1 MHPRRLALLRE
12 LARRGTM
19 RAVAEAT
26 GQATSAVSQQL
37 AVLEREAGARL
48 LERVGRNVRLT
59 PEGRTLV
66 GHADT
71 VLAALD
77 AARADLSTGGEPSG
91 VVRVASYATGL
102 RRLLVPLAAG
112 LLVERA
118 RLRLELQER
127 EPDEVDRL
135 LAGDEVDL
143 GVVYDYDLA
152 PRRFEG
158 YATVRPLEQ
167 RGWSLAVPDDP
178 DLLRAVSTGTPMAAV
193 RDRAWIVN
201 SRGPDDERVVER
213 LCALAGYL
221 PDVRHRADSLDLVA
235 DLVAAGLGVALLPSV
250 ASPPGVRLL
259 DLTAPGVR
267 QRSYVVA
274 GSGRAQWPAAALV
287 VERLVA
293 AANSR

>member
-12 LARRGTM
+12 LARHGTM

-37 AVLEREAGARL
+37 AVLEREAGVRL

-59 PEGRTLV
+59 PAGRTLV

-91 VVRVASYATGL
+91 VVRVAGYGTSL
-102 RRLLVPLAAG
+102 RRLLVPLAAR
-112 LLVERA
+112 LAAERP
-118 RLRLELQER
+118 RIRVELQER

-135 LAGDEVDL
+135 LADDDVDL

-158 YATVRPLEQ
+158 YASVRPLEE
-167 RGWSLAVPDDP
+167 RGWSLAVPDDA
-178 DLLRAVSTGTPMAAV
+178 DLRPAGRSGSVLAAV
-193 RDRAWIVN
+193 RDRPWVVN

-235 DLVAAGLGVALLPSV
+235 DLVAAGLGVALLPS
-250 ASPPGVRLL
+250 ATGSPPGVRLV
-259 DLTAPGVR
+259 DLTRPRVR
-267 QRSYVVA
+267 QRSYVVS
-274 GSGRAQWPAAALV
+274 GPGRAQWPAAALV
-287 VERLVA
+287 VEQLLA
-293 AANSR
+293 AASG